1 MCVFVGGQMD
11 TGTIAIEKVDGTSGE
26 IAQSKAVEGTSMTKA
41 DISIEEKEVEGEG
54 GKDIGEVGNK
64 VDKQRSKE

>member
-1 MCVFVGGQMD
+1 
-11 TGTIAIEKVDGTSGE
+11 
-26 IAQSKAVEGTSMTKA
+26 MTKA

-64 VDKQRSKE
+64 VDNQRSKE